1 MILDL
6 AASIRLK
13 IFVQGLLEMLA
24 PKAFSDTTADLVLAP
39 GLEVLLLKL

>member
-6 AASIRLK
+6 VVSIRLK
-13 IFVQGLLEMLA
+13 FLAQRLLEML
-24 PKAFSDTTADLVLAP
+24 PPNAFSDATADLVLVL